1 MSNRRTL
8 SDRAVAALRPMAQRY
23 AMPDPELRGH
33 YVRVTPSGAKSFVTV
48 ARSPEGKQVW
58 TTLGA
63 CDVMSIAEARERA
76 RATIKR
82 VRAGMPALEAKTETF
97 GDVAQNWIKRHVEP
111 NGLRSRKQ
119 IEQLLA
125 NHVLPLWRD
134 REFISI
140 RRSDVATLLDD
151 IEDGHSPRQ
160 ADAVLTV
167 VRSMMNWFATRHDDY
182 TPPIVRGMRRQ
193 SPKAQARARILSDDE
208 ISAIW
213 HAAETSDTF
222 GAILKMC
229 LLTGQR
235 RSKVAGMRW
244 ADLSIDGKWK
254 IPKDP
259 REKDSAGTLLLPDMA
274 VAVIREQP
282 RLGDN
287 PHVFAGRGPRAF
299 QGWSKC
305 KARLDAKL
313 PPGLPQWVVHDL
325 RRTARSLLS
334 RCGVRPDI
342 GEHVLGHAVQ
352 GVEGIYD
359 RHSYDAEK
367 ADALR
372 RLAGLIQ
379 QIVGPP
385 QDNVVAMKRG
395 KRR

>member
-48 ARSPEGKQVW
+48 ARSPDGRQVW
-58 TTLGA
+58 TTLGP

-76 RATIKR
+76 RETIRR
-82 VRAGMPALEAKTETF
+82 VRAGMPALEAKAETF
-97 GDVAQNWIKRHVEP
+97 GDVAQNWIRRHVEP

-140 RRSDVATLLDD
+140 RRSDVAALLDD
-151 IEDGHSPRQ
+151 VEDNHSPRQ

-167 VRSMMNWFATRHDDY
+167 VRSIMNWFATRHDDY

-193 SPKAQARARILSDDE
+193 SPHAQARARILSDNE
-208 ISAIW
+208 IKALWSAAD
-213 HAAETSDTF
+213 AAGTF
-222 GAILKMC
+222 GAIVKMC

-244 ADLSIDGKWK
+244 TDLSIDGEWK
-254 IPKDP
+254 IPKEP
-259 REKDSAGTLLLPDMA
+259 REKDTAGTILLPEMA
-274 VAVIREQP
+274 VAIIRGQH
-282 RLGDN
+282 RLGEN
-287 PHVFAGRGPRAF
+287 PYVFAGRGSGTWG
-299 QGWSKC
+299 GWSKS
-305 KARLDAKL
+305 KARLDAAL
-313 PPGLPQWVVHDL
+313 PPGTPTWVLHDL

-342 GEHVLGHAVQ
+342 AERVLGHAVQ

-379 QIVGPP
+379 QIVGSP